1 MPSGTGLLIIRAYLE
16 TGSPSPLRAEIR
28 LTSDVSA
35 GIERTFTLVDR
46 DRVSEV
52 VRLWLDEI
60 LDTPDAE
67 ADRPPN
73 SGLGS
78 PERSDRP
85 GGHRT

>member
-52 VRLWLDEI
+52 VRLWLDDI

-67 ADRPPN
+67 AARPPKQ
-73 SGLGS
+73 
-78 PERSDRP
+78 RSRL
-85 GGHRT
+85 T